1 MAGHWSSSQRDSGA
15 RKPRSRLPAPYAN
28 IMKSFASTNPMTPH
42 AGKVM
47 THASSMFFAIPQ
59 FTRLNDFEA
68 PTPMMAEV
76 LQWLVAY
83 VKR

>member
-1 MAGHWSSSQRDSGA
+1 
-15 RKPRSRLPAPYAN
+15 
-28 IMKSFASTNPMTPH
+28 MKSFARTKPMTPH
-42 AGKVM
+42 AGNVM
-47 THASSMFFAIPQ
+47 IQASSMFFAILQ
-59 FTRLNDFEA
+59 FTRLKDFEA